1 MLAPLARA
9 WQPVLVGVL
18 FGLAVAAAVMATS
31 GDASARATYESPY
44 SYPRT
49 WNAALRML
57 RVDMGL
63 NITEKDVDTGYVLFD
78 YRSPESGKKVSPGSM
93 EVLHGNDDDSVVRVV
108 VQIPAM
114 PQYHEQALID
124 SLAQKMKAE
133 YGEPPPK
140 KKKPEPSIPDGGA
153 DAEPPPPPPA
163 QPQPTP

>member
-9 WQPVLVGVL
+9 WQPVLVGLL

-44 SYPRT
+44 SYART
-49 WNAALRML
+49 WNSALRML

-63 NITEKDVDTGYVLFD
+63 NITEKDVDSGYLLFD
-78 YRSPESGKKVSPGSM
+78 YRSPESGKKVTAGSL

-140 KKKPEPSIPDGGA
+140 KKKAPAPVLPEGGA
-153 DAEPPPPPPA
+153 DAEPPPQAPT
-163 QPQPTP
+163 QPTP